1 MNKPLQITLG
11 ERFNSIIDAEIE
23 SGRFASAQEVV
34 EASLR
39 LLEEERAKYEPLRQ
53 ALLEGEESGEPVP
66 FDRDALMA
74 SVRKAWSTRG

>member
-11 ERFNSIIDAEIE
+11 EPFNSIIDAEIE

-53 ALLEGEESGEPVP
+53 ALLEGEESGEPRYI
-66 FDRDALMA
+66 DREEFKALM
-74 SVRKAWSTRG
+74 RERYGR

>member
-11 ERFNSIIDAEIE
+11 EPFNSIIDAEIE

-53 ALLEGEESGEPVP
+53 ALLEGEESGEPRHI
-66 FDRDALMA
+66 DREEFKALM
-74 SVRKAWSTRG
+74 RERYGR